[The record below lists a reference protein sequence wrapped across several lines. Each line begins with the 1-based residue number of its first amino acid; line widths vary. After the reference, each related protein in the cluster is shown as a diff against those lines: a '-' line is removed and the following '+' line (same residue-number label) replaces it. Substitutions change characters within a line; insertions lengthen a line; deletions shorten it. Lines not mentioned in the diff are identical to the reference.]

1 MQRYLSISSVLLLIL
16 CLILSVR
23 IYFKVTVL
31 GEKKQKE
38 TAKELE
44 YYYLKDQFNFWLE
57 SENQNMIERDVFY
70 GNDSSTL
77 VPISSLLTTP
87 KLIYRVSGNMCSD
100 CIEFGRKQL
109 ENVFGEINEKS
120 NVMIVLSDVSSLE
133 KKTIYKNRCFSL
145 YESNVTLSYLPVET
159 YCIPFFFVV
168 DENMKIKML
177 FTPDKALPQYTE
189 QYLLAVAR
197 YLKNNAL

>member
-1 MQRYLSISSVLLLIL
+1 MQRYL
-16 CLILSVR
+16 LILSVILLLSCLTLSVR
-23 IYFKVTVL
+23 IHSIVTAL

-38 TAKELE
+38 TAKEME

-57 SENQNMIERDVFY
+57 SENQNMIERDIFY

-77 VPISSLLTTP
+77 IPISSLLATP

-109 ENVFGEINEKS
+109 ENVFGEINEGS

-133 KKTIYKNRCFSL
+133 KKNDI
-145 YESNVTLSYLPVET
+145 
-159 YCIPFFFVV
+159 
-168 DENMKIKML
+168 
-177 FTPDKALPQYTE
+177 
-189 QYLLAVAR
+189 
-197 YLKNNAL
+197 